1 MSLAYYNEGFML
13 KRIKYSVITSNI
25 FLAFLYRFIR
35 LYSSTFR
42 ITIENEEKWINHI
55 ENGGRVLLCTW
66 HQQFF
71 SAIHHFKNYRKFKP
85 GLMISRSF
93 DGDLIS
99 GIANRTGWY
108 TIRGSSSKGGRE
120 ALDGMIEK
128 LTETGLAAH
137 IVDGPRGPAGVVK
150 AGAIRLASAADAVIV
165 PFYTSAENAWY
176 FRSWDRFMLPKP
188 FARVTLRFGDM
199 IPCPVMKNDDDFEDH
214 RSFLEQIMLPEIHL
228 STAT

>member
-1 MSLAYYNEGFML
+1 ML
-13 KRIKYSVITSNI
+13 KRLKYSIITSKL
-25 FLAFLYRFIR
+25 FLDFLYRFIR

-42 ITIENEEKWINHI
+42 ITIENEEGWIDHI

-71 SAIHHFKNYRKFKP
+71 SAIHHFRNYRKYKP

-108 TIRGSSSKGGRE
+108 TMRGSSSRGGRT
-120 ALDGMIEK
+120 ALSGMIEK
-128 LTETGLAAH
+128 LNETGLAAH
-137 IVDGPRGPAGVVK
+137 ILDGPRGPAGVVK

-165 PFYTSAENAWY
+165 PFYTSSENAWY
-176 FRSWDRFMLPKP
+176 FNSWDRFMLPKP
-188 FARVTLRFGDM
+188 FARVTLRFGEM
-199 IPCPVMKNDDDFEDH
+199 IPCPASENNDDFEDQ
-214 RSFLEQIMLPEIHL
+214 RSSLEQIMLPEIHL
-228 STAT
+228 PTAA

>member
-1 MSLAYYNEGFML
+1 ML
-13 KRIKYSVITSNI
+13 KRIKYSVITSEL
-25 FLAFLYRFIR
+25 FLDFLYRFIR

-42 ITIENEEKWINHI
+42 ITIENEEKWIDHI

-71 SAIHHFKNYRKFKP
+71 SAIRHFETYREYRP

-99 GIANRTGWY
+99 GIAHRTGWY
-108 TIRGSSSKGGRE
+108 TMRGSSSKGGRE
-120 ALDGMIEK
+120 ALGGMIEK
-128 LTETGLAAH
+128 LRKTGLAAH

-150 AGAIRLASAADAVIV
+150 AGAIRLASAANAVIV
-165 PFYTSAENAWY
+165 PFYTSAEKAWY

-188 FARVTLRFGDM
+188 FSRVTIRFGDM
-199 IPCPVMKNDDDFEDH
+199 ISSPSMKNDDDFEDH
-214 RSFLEQIMLPEIHL
+214 RSFIEQIMLPGIHL
-228 STAT
+228 PIAA